1 MIFSPAA
8 SKSGVLMKGIGIL
21 VPFVAAACVFS
32 LLPLSFKDAGGHALA
47 VSDAARAVISI
58 AVFLFGLMLTRPV
71 PLWVTALLPFVL
83 FPLFDI
89 AGPAEL
95 IDAAASEYVFALL
108 CALLMASGI
117 SYWKLDRR
125 LALLFF
131 RTFGPD
137 RRILLIAAMGITGFV
152 SMWTASSLEAV
163 LVLPIVLAFN
173 AYAKEFYPVAD
184 PRGHDSFVQAATLG
198 VSFAITLGALSNI
211 VGSPLNHALYVYSQ
225 TPAGAHIEL
234 SCWFIAGLSVFAVG
248 MPVTYLVLRTALLW
262 GVLHKV
268 PADLFTAFIV
278 AKEEELGPVTR
289 KELFLHG
296 VVCATVL
303 GWFLSYL
310 LQFAAGPGDL
320 SLSLSAVHI
329 TFFALLILLAVRIA
343 EGDLTRIFRTPFT
356 LRQPWWVTV
365 YVVGI
370 FALAYGFEVS
380 GAATLEGSLVTSL
393 LMSRCLP
400 EGLLAFGLVFLIGNF
415 LPTGVVAS
423 LGSVFFVTFLLPIGG
438 ECGQAEIALTMLP
451 AACLLLPLGGTHAV
465 VMYASGVYTMRE
477 YAAAG
482 SLIAAAVV
490 PLIVVLSITMTPAGT
505 GQSYAAS
512 VLNRTDAVHVAGP
525 AAESR
530 AASRALD
537 RAGVGAKD
545 KK

>member
-1 MIFSPAA
+1 
-8 SKSGVLMKGIGIL
+8 V
-21 VPFVAAACVFS
+21 AACVFS

-95 IDAAASEYVFALL
+95 IDAAASEYVFALF

-131 RTFGPD
+131 MKFGPD
-137 RRILLIAAMGITGFV
+137 KRLLLIAAMGITGFI
-152 SMWTASSLEAV
+152 SMWTPSSLEAV

-173 AYAKEFYPVAD
+173 AYAKEFYPVVD
-184 PRGHDSFVQAATLG
+184 PRGHDNFVQAATLG

-211 VGSPLNHALYVYSQ
+211 VGSPLNHALYIYSQ
-225 TPAGAHIEL
+225 TDAGAHIEL
-234 SCWFIAGLSVFAVG
+234 ACWFIAGLSVFAVG
-248 MPVTYLVLRTALLW
+248 MPVAYLVLRAGLLW
-262 GVLHKV
+262 GVQHKV
-268 PADLFTAFIV
+268 PKDLFTAFIV

-296 VVCATVL
+296 LVCATVL

-310 LQFAAGPGDL
+310 LQFVAGPGDL
-320 SLSLSAVHI
+320 ALSLSPVHI
-329 TFFALLILLAVRIA
+329 TFFALLIMFAVRIS
-343 EGDLTRIFRTPFT
+343 EGNLTRIFRNPMM
-356 LRQPWWVTV
+356 LKQPWWVTV

-380 GAATLEGSLVTSL
+380 GAATLEGALVTSL

-400 EGLLAFGLVFLIGNF
+400 EGLLAFALVFLIGNF

-423 LGSVFFVTFLLPIGG
+423 LGSVFFTTFLLPIGG

-451 AACLLLPLGGTHAV
+451 AACLLLPLGGTHAI
-465 VMYASGVYTMRE
+465 VMYASRVYTMRE

-482 SLIAAAVV
+482 SLVALVVV
-490 PLIVVLSITMTPAGT
+490 PVIVVLSITMAPAGA
-505 GQSYAAS
+505 GPSYAAS
-512 VLNRTDAVHVAGP
+512 VMSREDAPHIAGP
-525 AAESR
+525 AAESK

-537 RAGVGAKD
+537 RKEAAAVGAARE
-545 KK
+545 